1 NFMPQ
6 VFTTDWTS
14 QEYISFVL
22 RLIFWLGVS
31 FQLPIIVYFLSRVGL
46 ITSNTLIDQWRVAIV
61 LIAVLAAV
69 ITPSIDPVT
78 MILTMAP
85 LIVLYILSILLAR
98 VGTRQFERSM
108 EV

>member
-1 NFMPQ
+1 
-6 VFTTDWTS
+6 
-14 QEYISFVL
+14 
-22 RLIFWLGVS
+22 
-31 FQLPIIVYFLSRVGL
+31 
-46 ITSNTLIDQWRVAIV
+46 
-61 LIAVLAAV
+61 
-69 ITPSIDPVT
+69 